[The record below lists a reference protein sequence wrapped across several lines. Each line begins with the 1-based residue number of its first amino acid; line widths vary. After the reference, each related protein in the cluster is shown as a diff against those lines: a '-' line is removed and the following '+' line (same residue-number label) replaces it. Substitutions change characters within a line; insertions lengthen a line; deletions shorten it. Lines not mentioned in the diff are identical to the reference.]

1 MKKSKE
7 LPLLHSIFWIVAST
21 FLISGVSHKLLH
33 RYFGEKSIKEEA
45 ILHPLSYIVQ
55 TGLQKEA
62 LHSDYL
68 AELLGLSQ
76 DAPTLFTEFDEGA
89 AEQKLLTSPLFSQVK
104 VKKIPPNMVY
114 VDYTVR
120 KPIGWAADFVNT
132 VVDKDGYLFPM
143 APFFSPKK
151 LPEIYLSTEGVQNAS
166 FENPL
171 QGKLFE
177 LALQVLNLFDGCE
190 KESFRVKRVDV
201 SQSFFPTLGK
211 RGIVVILENDLVE
224 DVTSVH
230 FLRLSTRSFSQEIT
244 NYQTLRPRLLETEKE
259 KLFLGEKIK
268 ERIIDLRLPQLAFVD

>member
-1 MKKSKE
+1 MKKSPE
-7 LPLLHSIFWIVAST
+7 LPLLHSVFWIVAST
-21 FLISGVSHKLLH
+21 FIISGVSHKLLH
-33 RYFGEKSIKEEA
+33 MYFGEKRIKEQPT
-45 ILHPLSYIVQ
+45 LHPLSYIVQ

-68 AELLGLSQ
+68 SELLGLSK
-76 DAPTLFTEFDEGA
+76 DVPTLFTQFDEGT
-89 AEQKLLTSPLFSQVK
+89 AEKKLLTSPLFSGVK

-143 APFFSPKK
+143 TPFFSPKK
-151 LPEIYLSTEGVQNAS
+151 LPEIYLSVEGIQGAS
-166 FENPL
+166 FESPI

-190 KESFRVKRVDV
+190 KEAFRVKRVDV

-211 RGIVVILENDLVE
+211 RGIVVILENDLGE
-224 DVTSVH
+224 DLTSTH
-230 FLRLSTRSFSQEIT
+230 FLRLSTQHFSQEIT
-244 NYQTLRPRLLETEKE
+244 NYQTLRSRLLETEKE
-259 KLFLGEKIK
+259 KALLGERIK
-268 ERIIDLRLPQLAFVD
+268 EKIIDLRLSQLAFVD

>member
-1 MKKSKE
+1 MKKNPE

-21 FLISGVSHKLLH
+21 FVISGFSHKILH
-33 RYFGEKSIKEEA
+33 TYLGEKKIKEQPT
-45 ILHPLSYIVQ
+45 LYPLSYIVQ

-68 AELLGLSQ
+68 AELLGLSK
-76 DAPTLFTEFDEGA
+76 DAPTLFTQFDEQT

-114 VDYTVR
+114 VDYTIR
-120 KPIGWAADFVNT
+120 KPIGWASDFVNT
-132 VVDKDGYLFPM
+132 VVDKDGHLFPM

-151 LPEIYLSTEGVQNAS
+151 LPEIYLSAEEIQGAS
-166 FENPL
+166 FESPL

-190 KESFRVKRVDV
+190 KEAFRVKRIDV

-211 RGIVVILENDLVE
+211 RGIVVILENDLGE
-224 DVTSVH
+224 NSTSTH
-230 FLRLSTRSFSQEIT
+230 FLRLSTQRFSQEIA
-244 NYQTLRPRLLETEKE
+244 NYQTLRPRLLETGKE
-259 KLFLGEKIK
+259 KSPLG
-268 ERIIDLRLPQLAFVD
+268 ERIIDLRLSQLAFVD